1 MIVVFTIIIFLII
14 GGIYTYI
21 DKRNKVYCPKCEEVY
36 IPNWWVDLDGAYFG
50 PNFPHVFLEAFPN
63 QI

>member
-21 DKRNKVYCPKCEEVY
+21 DKRNKVYCPKCEKKLIFY
-36 IPNWWVDLDGAYFG
+36 HNNLYLIKQCPKCKYKIIYKF
-50 PNFPHVFLEAFPN
+50 FY
-63 QI
+63 